1 MAARVYSSAA
11 NVTFDNT
18 TTTAVLQYNNN
29 GNYST
34 HLHQTLLLSLIFH
47 FTMTQM
53 PQLISLGDLEA
64 YRFPSKPPLV
74 FDFTAENLPT
84 YLNTPKKGTEGP
96 TCLPGPIIPCTS
108 MDTVSTWWAGDLGI
122 LIKEKDALGYNSVD
136 PPLQNTI
143 AVPKNGWAAIRFKA
157 DDPGISYM

>member
-29 GNYST
+29 GNYS
-34 HLHQTLLLSLIFH
+34 S
-47 FTMTQM
+47 
-53 PQLISLGDLEA
+53 
-64 YRFPSKPPLV
+64 RFPSKPPLV